1 MQQALIID
9 DSRAIRQILGGTV
22 SELGFGVI
30 EAGDGREALR
40 ALEAM
45 SPPAEFVLVDWNMPV
60 MNGLQFIQE
69 VRARR
74 EWDSVKLMMV
84 TSVTEAQEM
93 ARALLAG
100 ADEYVMKPFTK
111 DVLLGK
117 LRLLGVVE

>member
-1 MQQALIID
+1 MQNALIID
-9 DSRAIRQILGGTV
+9 DSQAIRRILGGAV
-22 SELGFGVI
+22 RELGFRVT

-40 ALEAM
+40 TLEAM

-60 MNGLQFIQE
+60 MNGLQFVRE
-69 VRARR
+69 VRSKP

-84 TSVTEAQEM
+84 TSVSGSQEM

-111 DVLLGK
+111 DVLLDK
-117 LRLLGVVE
+117 LRLLGVVY